1 MSGACG
7 GYLTLGLAWVPGIL
21 ITVLDARFPL
31 AQRRLTWLA
40 MALLAGECFLSAWL
54 WSGEPGTLFAGRGLR
69 LDGFSVFIQGLVFL
83 GALCALLLVDGR
95 QGKMRPGSA
104 GLILLSTTGAAMLAM
119 AWDLIGVAAGFIGA
133 LVPLWGLSALHANEY
148 RREGAL
154 KGMLMGLLATAFV
167 GMGAA
172 FVLARVG
179 TTHFIGIRAFL
190 QTHASIGSD
199 PLMVA
204 ALSLLLAGS
213 GCLIAALPLH
223 MWFVDVVESLPVHG
237 ALVLSGG
244 MMVAGLAAVGRM
256 LLVGFL
262 PVSES
267 GPGYL
272 SWTSILHGVGIAAL
286 VACNALA
293 LVQPRLKR
301 MIAYLAA
308 GQGGLV
314 LVTLAAVGKISIINP
329 GLAGKATGSILVF
342 LAVFAVNWIG
352 LFVAVAAVEG
362 TDGEDPGIGRL
373 QGLAGEHPWLAVA
386 VGLALLC
393 MAGMPPT
400 AGFFSR
406 LYLLEAM
413 VDAGW
418 LATAIVAALSLGLV
432 LVMSLGLV
440 AAMVLR
446 PARPGAV
453 VRLSWG
459 VGLVAMLSSTAILL
473 LGILPGGILDLA
485 VRSATAGIFF

>member
-1 MSGACG
+1 MSGAWG

-21 ITVLDARFPL
+21 IAVLDARFPRS
-31 AQRRLTWLA
+31 QRRLTYLA
-40 MALLAGECFLSAWL
+40 MAVLAGECFQSAWL
-54 WSGEPGTLFAGRGLR
+54 WSSEPGVVFAGSGLR
-69 LDGFSVFIQGLVFL
+69 LDGFSIFIQSLVFL
-83 GALCALLLVDGR
+83 GALCALMLGNGR
-95 QGKMRPGSA
+95 QGKMRPGSV
-104 GLILLSTTGAAMLAM
+104 GLILLSTTGAAVLAM
-119 AWDLIGVAAGFIGA
+119 AWDLIGVTAGFIGA
-133 LVPLWGLSALHANEY
+133 LVPLWGLAALHSNGHG
-148 RREGAL
+148 REGAL
-154 KGMLMGLLATAFV
+154 KGMLMGLLAAALM

-179 TTHFIGIRAFL
+179 TTHFLGIRVFL
-190 QTHASIGSD
+190 QTHALIGSD
-199 PLMVA
+199 PLMVV
-204 ALSLLLAGS
+204 ALALLLAGA
-213 GCLIAALPLH
+213 GCLVAAVPLH
-223 MWFVDVVESLPVHG
+223 MWFVDVVESLPVPG

-244 MMVAGLAAVGRM
+244 LMAAGLAAVGRM

-262 PVSES
+262 PASES

-272 SWTSILHGVGIAAL
+272 SWTSILHAAGIAAL

-314 LVTLAAVGKISIINP
+314 LVTLAAVGKISTVDTD
-329 GLAGKATGSILVF
+329 LACKATGSILVF
-342 LAVFAVNWIG
+342 IAVYAVNWIG

-362 TDGEDPGIGRL
+362 PEGEDPGIGRL

-386 VGLALLC
+386 AGLALLC
-393 MAGMPPT
+393 MSGMPPT

-418 LATAIVAALSLGLV
+418 VATAVVAALSLGLV

-446 PARPGAV
+446 PARSGAV
-453 VRLSWG
+453 LRLSPSLT
-459 VGLVAMLSSTAILL
+459 LVAMLSSLAILL

-485 VRSATAGIFF
+485 VRSASAGIFF